1 MATPLLVLL
10 LVAAGLLAPSA
21 AGGGRGRLQLVPDVA
36 RRGSQLIDKRTGAP
50 VVLKGVATMFA
61 EGSCI
66 LGTGFVDGPSR
77 RSYVPGL
84 LHVCDSPDRVEG
96 PHFVPG
102 LPHVLIIL

>member
-10 LVAAGLLAPSA
+10 LIAAGLLAPGA
-21 AGGGRGRLQLVPDVA
+21 AGGAGRGRLQLVPDVA

-77 RSYVPGL
+77 RSYVP
-84 LHVCDSPDRVEG
+84 
-96 PHFVPG
+96 
-102 LPHVLIIL
+102 